1 MKRIPI
7 RMKLLAAEQELEDLN
22 SLFDLQRKRS
32 VEANKLWQKDTG
44 KKCNPDLGELLRYFM
59 AQRDLLDRLYCLLHE
74 GKYGSDEYAD
84 AMESYERKDFCRSNT
99 GIRRTMS
106 RRRTKVR

>member
-7 RMKLLAAEQELEDLN
+7 KMKLLAAEEELKDFN
-22 SLFDLQRKRS
+22 SLFDLQHKRS

-44 KKCNPDLGELLRYFM
+44 EKCNPDLGELLRYFM
-59 AQRDLLDRLYCLLHE
+59 AQRTLLDRFYFLLRD
-74 GKYGSDEYAD
+74 GKYGEDEYAD

-99 GIRRTMS
+99 KGDARGARQGEDHE
-106 RRRTKVR
+106 

>member
-7 RMKLLAAEQELEDLN
+7 KMRLLAAEQELEDFN

-44 KKCNPDLGELLRYFM
+44 EKFNPDLGELLRYFM
-59 AQRDLLDRLYCLLHE
+59 SQRDLLDRFYCLLHE

-84 AMESYERKDFCRSNT
+84 AMKSYERKDFCRSNDQALPRYGAQET
-99 GIRRTMS
+99 H
-106 RRRTKVR
+106 K

>member
-7 RMKLLAAEQELEDLN
+7 RMRLLAAEQELSDFN

-32 VEANKLWQKDTG
+32 IEANKLWQKDTG
-44 KKCNPDLGELLRYFM
+44 EECNPDLGELLRYFM
-59 AQRDLLDRLYCLLHE
+59 AQRDLLDSFYWLLRE

-84 AMESYERKDFCRSNT
+84 VMESYERKDFCRSNKGVT
-99 GIRRTMS
+99 GDAGGG
-106 RRRTKVR
+106 VP